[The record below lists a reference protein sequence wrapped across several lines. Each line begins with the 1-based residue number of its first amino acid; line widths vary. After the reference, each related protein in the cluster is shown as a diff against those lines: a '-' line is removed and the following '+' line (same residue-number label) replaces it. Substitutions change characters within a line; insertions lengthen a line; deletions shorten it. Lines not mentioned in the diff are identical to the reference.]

1 MESVAKAR
9 KFAVS
14 KGKRQTT
21 RFEFDKN
28 GNWDKVDC
36 HHAAVPAAIIPA
48 SIAKYVKANFPDSQ
62 IVKIDKERGGYDIEL
77 SNDLDLKFNAKGKF
91 LGIDD

>member
-48 SIAKYVKANFPDSQ
+48 SIANYVKANFPDS
-62 IVKIDKERGGYDIEL
+62 
-77 SNDLDLKFNAKGKF
+77 
-91 LGIDD
+91 